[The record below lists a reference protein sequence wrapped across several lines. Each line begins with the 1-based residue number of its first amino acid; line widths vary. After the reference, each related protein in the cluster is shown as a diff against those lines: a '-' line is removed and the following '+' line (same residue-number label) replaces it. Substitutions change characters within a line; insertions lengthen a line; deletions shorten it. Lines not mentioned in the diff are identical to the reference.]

1 LEAIEMKNLKQYML
15 KVGVGLYVIPQL
27 LGCGSSPNYDIPMKG
42 TVVSEKYTPGS
53 GGWNSRDSTY
63 NIKVKTS
70 EGVCVINVKDLRSC
84 TRFGERIKK
93 ESLDAMVDEGTEIE
107 FDLSKGEV
115 NKQYINRTPNQIK
128 VK

>member
-1 LEAIEMKNLKQYML
+1 MKNLKQYMF
-15 KVGVGLYVIPQL
+15 KVGVGLYVLPQL

-42 TVVSEKYTPGS
+42 IVVSEKYTPGS

-70 EGVCVINVKDLRSC
+70 EGVCVINVKDLKAL
-84 TRFGERIKK
+84 TRFGTSIKK
-93 ESLDAMVDEGTEIE
+93 ESLDALVDEGTEIW
-107 FDLSKGEV
+107 FDLSKDEV
-115 NKQYINRTPNQIK
+115 NKQYIDRTPNKIK